1 MSWFK
6 RAPRRHEPPKHHVYH
21 PPHPGPATER
31 MAKESRVL
39 GPNKKE
45 QTSQIT
51 VTLL

>member
-21 PPHPGPATER
+21 PPHPTPATER
-31 MAKESRVL
+31 LAKEAQTL
-39 GPNKKE
+39 GPDKKE
-45 QTSQIT
+45 QKSQAI